1 MKSRKSER
9 IVIRVEGLTKTFP
22 IGPRNDGKL
31 YVLRGI
37 NLEIAQGQIIA
48 IVGASGAGKSTLL
61 HIVGTLDRPTSG
73 RVYYDDLDVFGLSDE
88 QLARFR
94 NQQVGFVFQFHHLL
108 PEFTTL
114 ENVAMP
120 ALIRGKKMPEVAEQA
135 SKFLQQVG
143 LGDRTEQKPPTL
155 SGGEQQRVAV
165 ARALMNSP
173 RVILADEPSGNL
185 DSANSEKLHDLI
197 WNLSREHGYT
207 FVVVTHNEA
216 LAKRADKVARIV
228 DGVIQLKKRR

>member
-1 MKSRKSER
+1 MIARKEKR
-9 IVIRVEGLTKTFP
+9 VIIRVEGLTKTFP
-22 IGPRNDGKL
+22 VGPRSDRRL
-31 YVLRGI
+31 FVLRGI
-37 NLEIAQGQIIA
+37 NLEIAEGQIIA

-73 RVYYDDLDVFGLSDE
+73 QVYYDGLDVFGLTDD

-94 NQQVGFVFQFHHLL
+94 NRQVGFVFQFHHLL
-108 PEFTTL
+108 PEFTAL

-120 ALIRGKKMPEVAEQA
+120 ALIMGKKLAQVENQA
-135 SKFLQQVG
+135 HEFMKQVG
-143 LGDRTEQKPPTL
+143 LGDKRDQKPPTL

-185 DSANSEKLHDLI
+185 DSTNAEMLHDLI
-197 WNLSREHGYT
+197 WSLSREHGYT

-216 LAKRADKVARIV
+216 LAKRADDIARIV
-228 DGVIQLKKRR
+228 DGVVQTKK